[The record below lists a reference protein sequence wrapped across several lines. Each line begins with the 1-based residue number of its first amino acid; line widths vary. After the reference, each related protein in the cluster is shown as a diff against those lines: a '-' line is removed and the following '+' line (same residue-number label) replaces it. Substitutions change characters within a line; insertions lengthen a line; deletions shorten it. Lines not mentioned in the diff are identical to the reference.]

1 MTGPARR
8 NTIAGADTPH
18 TALTIPK
25 LPKAPPQPASLFE
38 AGVHPLEDE
47 WVALDVETTGLSPD
61 DDEIIEVGAVRFR
74 GAETLDTFHSL
85 VNPNRKIGAFI
96 RRYTGIAQE
105 EVDAAPPF
113 SKVASRLESFVGGLP
128 IVGHNIDF
136 DLGFLAAQGVRFTGP
151 KADTLELAYV
161 LKPSWEYS
169 LEKVAAALGLS
180 HDRPHRALDD
190 AEVTSRIFNLLV
202 EDAGRL
208 DDYAL
213 AEMQRLASRSSWVL
227 AYLLRRLETHK
238 MLERRPPP
246 GPRADTE
253 RRAQASVTGID
264 VSSLRE
270 RLKRSRALIPNKTSK
285 PVEVGQVRALLS
297 RGGPVSQA
305 MAGYEERA
313 EQAEMAEAV
322 TRAINDGKRLIVEAG
337 TGVGKSM
344 AYLLPAAL
352 YALKN
357 NVRVVVSTNTIN
369 LQEQLLNKDVP
380 AVAEALRGVDD
391 VPVDDFRYSLLKG
404 RNNYLCLK
412 RWSSLR
418 SSDVVSSD
426 EARMLSK
433 LLVWMQTT
441 GTGDRSELNLSGG
454 GWTPWERVSAQGALD
469 CAGVGGACFLR
480 HARDRAA
487 AAHVV
492 IVNHALLVT
501 DILTGGAAIPDHDVL
516 IVDEA
521 QHLEGVATDHL
532 GFQIS
537 QAGLEDH
544 LDLLAGERGLLN
556 RAALALRGSSAAQTR
571 RDSLDGAAQ
580 RIIAALPPVRE
591 GMARLFGVLQRLL
604 PASGAQSR
612 FGQELRITASTRS
625 QPAWSEAEIAWQ
637 DADAALA
644 ELDSATTDLFTSLE
658 GLEDAGVLDYEA
670 LLMETIS
677 LRERTREIRRRF
689 NEAVPHPEENGI
701 YWLSRSSRSSDLE
714 VNMAPVHVGDLLE
727 KLVFSQRRAVV
738 LTSATL
744 STEDGFGHIIERT
757 GFAEADELR
766 LGSPFDYPKAALLCV
781 PNDMPEPSAWDYQAA
796 VEQAVMDAALAAGG
810 ATMALFTSH
819 ASLQSTS
826 RALKGSLEAQ
836 GFEVLAQGVDGT
848 PHQLVRRFVE
858 NPKSVLLGTS
868 SFWEGV
874 DLAGDALKVLL
885 VARLPF
891 SVPTDPVFSARSE
904 LYERAFDEY
913 AVPQAILRL
922 RQGFG
927 RLIRTSRDRGVA
939 VILDKRAVSRR
950 YGRAFLDSLPPATR
964 RTPALYELP
973 GEIRRWLRAP

>member
-1 MTGPARR
+1 MTTTP
-8 NTIAGADTPH
+8 DTPI
-18 TALTIPK
+18 T
-25 LPKAPPQPASLFE
+25 PPPASLFE
-38 AGVHPLEDE
+38 VGVHPLEDE

-61 DDEIIEVGAVRFR
+61 DDTIIEVGAVRFR
-74 GAETLDTFHSL
+74 GTETLDTFHTL
-85 VNPNRKIGAFI
+85 VNPNRKLGAFI

-113 SKVASRLESFVGGLP
+113 SKVAGRLETFVGGLP
-128 IVGHNIDF
+128 IVGHSVDF
-136 DLGFLAAQGVRFTGP
+136 DLAFLAARGVRLTNP
-151 KADTLELAYV
+151 RADTLELAYV

-169 LEKVAAALGLS
+169 LEKVATALGLS
-180 HDRPHRALDD
+180 HDRPHRALSD

-202 EDAGRL
+202 EEAGRL
-208 DDYAL
+208 DEYSL

-227 AYLLRRLETHK
+227 AYLLRRLEMQK
-238 MLERRPPP
+238 MGEGVTQRSP
-246 GPRADTE
+246 
-253 RRAQASVTGID
+253 QASITGID
-264 VSSLRE
+264 VASLRE
-270 RLKRSRALIPNKTSK
+270 RLKRSRALVPNKTAQ
-285 PVEVGQVRALLS
+285 PVEIAQVRGLLD
-297 RGGPVSQA
+297 RGGPVSRA
-305 MAGYEERA
+305 MEGYEERA
-313 EQAEMAEAV
+313 EQAAMAEAV

-380 AVAEALRGVDD
+380 AVAEALRGLDE
-391 VPVDDFRYSLLKG
+391 VPVDDFRYGLLKG

-418 SSDVVSSD
+418 SSDTVSSD

-433 LLVWMQTT
+433 LLVWMGTT

-454 GWTPWERVSAQGALD
+454 GWTPWDRVSAQGALD
-469 CAGVGGACFLR
+469 CTGVSGACFLR

-487 AAHVV
+487 ASHVV

-501 DILTGGAAIPDHDVL
+501 DILTGGAAIPEHDVL

-556 RAALALRGSSAAQTR
+556 RAALAMRGSSAAQTR

-580 RIIAALPPVRE
+580 RVLAALPPLRQ
-591 GMARLFGVLQRLL
+591 GMAKLFAILQRLL
-604 PASGAQSR
+604 PAASGTQSR
-612 FGQELRITASTRS
+612 FGQELRITPSTRS
-625 QPAWSEAEIAWQ
+625 QPAWSEAEIAWE
-637 DADAALA
+637 DTDTALA
-644 ELDSATTDLFTSLE
+644 ELDAATSDLVTSLE

-670 LLMETIS
+670 LVMETFNM
-677 LRERTREIRRRF
+677 RERTREIRGRLK
-689 NEAVPHPEENGI
+689 EMVPHPEENGI
-701 YWLSRSSRSSDLE
+701 YWLSRSARSSDIEL
-714 VNMAPVHVGDLLE
+714 NMAPVHVGELLE
-727 KLVFSQRRAVV
+727 KLVYSQRRSVV

-744 STEDGFGHIIERT
+744 STDDGFGHVIERT
-757 GFAEADELR
+757 GFDGADELR
-766 LGSPFDYPKAALLCV
+766 LGSPFDYPRAALLCV

-796 VEQAVMDAALAAGG
+796 VEQAVMDAVLAAGG

-819 ASLQSTS
+819 ASLQSTA
-826 RALKGSLEAQ
+826 RTLRGSLEAQ

-858 NPKSVLLGTS
+858 NPRSVLLGTS

-904 LYERAFDEY
+904 LYDRAFDEY

-939 VILDKRAVSRR
+939 IILDKRAVSRR

>member
-1 MTGPARR
+1 M
-8 NTIAGADTPH
+8 
-18 TALTIPK
+18 
-25 LPKAPPQPASLFE
+25 FE
-38 AGVHPLEDE
+38 AGTHPLEEE
-47 WVALDVETTGLSPD
+47 WVALDLETTGLSPE
-61 DDEIIEVGAVRFR
+61 DDEIIEIGAVRFR
-74 GAETLDTFHSL
+74 GVETLETFHSL
-85 VNPNRKIGAFI
+85 VNPHRELGAFI
-96 RRYTGIAQE
+96 RRYTGISQA

-113 SKVASRLESFVGGLP
+113 SRVAGRLESFVGGQP

-136 DLGFLAAQGVRFTGP
+136 DLGFLTAKGVRLAGP
-151 KADTLELAYV
+151 RADTLELAYV

-169 LEKVAAALGLS
+169 LDKVAKALGIS
-180 HDRPHRALDD
+180 HHSPHRALGD
-190 AEVTSRIFNLLV
+190 AEITSQVFSLLV
-202 EDAGRL
+202 EEAGQL
-208 DDYAL
+208 DEYSL

-227 AYLLRRLETHK
+227 AYLLRRLETHR
-238 MLERRPPP
+238 MLEG
-246 GPRADTE
+246 GPAPTPRTDSE
-253 RRAQASVTGID
+253 RHAQASVTGID
-264 VSSLRE
+264 IGMLRE
-270 RLKRSRALIPNKTSK
+270 RFRRSRALIPNQVPQ
-285 PVEVGQVRALLS
+285 PVEVGQVRSLLS
-297 RGGPVSQA
+297 RGGPVSRA
-305 MAGYEERA
+305 MADYEERA
-313 EQAEMAEAV
+313 EQGAMAEAV
-322 TRAINDGKRLIVEAG
+322 TRTINDGGRLIVEAG

-352 YALKN
+352 YALRN

-380 AVAEALRGVDD
+380 AVAEALHGVDG
-391 VPVDDFRYSLLKG
+391 VPIDEFRYSLLKG
-404 RNNYLCLK
+404 RNNYMCLK
-412 RWSSLR
+412 RWSALR
-418 SSDVVSSD
+418 SSESLSSD

-441 GTGDRSELNLSGG
+441 STGDRSELNLSGG
-454 GWTPWERVSAQGALD
+454 GWTPWDRVSAQGALD
-469 CAGVGGACFLR
+469 CNGVSGVCFLR
-480 HARDRAA
+480 HARDKAA

-501 DILTGGAAIPDHDVL
+501 DILIGGTAIPEHDVL

-521 QHLEGVATDHL
+521 QHLEGVATDHM
-532 GFQIS
+532 GFQVS
-537 QAGLEDH
+537 QTGLEDH

-571 RDSLDGAAQ
+571 RDSLDAAAQ
-580 RIIAALPPVRE
+580 RTIAALPALRE
-591 GMARLFGVLQRLL
+591 GMAKLFGALQRLL
-604 PASGAQSR
+604 PAASGAQSR
-612 FGQELRITASTRS
+612 FGQELRITTSTRS

-637 DADAALA
+637 DVDAALD
-644 ELDSATTDLFTSLE
+644 ELDSATSDLHTSLD
-658 GLEDAGVLDYEA
+658 GLEDAGILDYDA
-670 LLMETIS
+670 LLMETIG
-677 LRERTREIRRRF
+677 LRERTREIRDRLR
-689 NEAVPHPEENGI
+689 EALPHPGENGI

-727 KLVFSQRRAVV
+727 KLVYSQRRSVV

-744 STEDGFGHIIERT
+744 STREGFGHIVERT
-757 GFAEADELR
+757 GFADAEELR

-796 VEQAVMDAALAAGG
+796 VEQAVMDAVLAAGG

-826 RALKGSLEAQ
+826 KALRGSLEAQ

-858 NPKSVLLGTS
+858 NPKSVLLGTA

-904 LYERAFDEY
+904 LYDRAFDEY

-950 YGRAFLDSLPPATR
+950 YGMAFLDSLPPATR
-964 RTPALYELP
+964 RTPALYEMP
-973 GEIRRWLRAP
+973 GEIRRWLQEP

>member
-1 MTGPARR
+1 MTTP
-8 NTIAGADTPH
+8 DTPI
-18 TALTIPK
+18 T
-25 LPKAPPQPASLFE
+25 PPQPASLFE
-38 AGVHPLEDE
+38 VGVHPLEDE

-61 DDEIIEVGAVRFR
+61 DDAIIEVGAVRFR

-85 VNPNRKIGAFI
+85 VNPNRKLGAFI

-113 SKVASRLESFVGGLP
+113 SKIAGRLETFVGGLP
-128 IVGHNIDF
+128 IVGHSVDF
-136 DLGFLAAQGVRFTGP
+136 DLAFLAARGVRLTNP
-151 KADTLELAYV
+151 RADTLELAYV

-169 LEKVAAALGLS
+169 LEKVATALGLS
-180 HDRPHRALDD
+180 HDRPHRALSD

-202 EDAGRL
+202 EEAGRL
-208 DDYAL
+208 DEYSL

-227 AYLLRRLETHK
+227 AYLLRRLEMQK
-238 MLERRPPP
+238 MGEGVTQRS
-246 GPRADTE
+246 
-253 RRAQASVTGID
+253 SVTGID

-270 RLKRSRALIPNKTSK
+270 RLRRSRALVPNKTAQ
-285 PVEVGQVRALLS
+285 PVEVAQVRGLLD
-297 RGGPVSQA
+297 RGGPVSRA
-305 MAGYEERA
+305 MDGYEERA
-313 EQAEMAEAV
+313 EQAAMAEAV

-391 VPVDDFRYSLLKG
+391 VPVDDFRYGLLKG

-418 SSDVVSSD
+418 SSDTVSSD

-433 LLVWMQTT
+433 LLVWMGTT

-454 GWTPWERVSAQGALD
+454 GWTPWDRVSAQGALD
-469 CAGVGGACFLR
+469 CTGVSGACFLR

-487 AAHVV
+487 ASHVV

-501 DILTGGAAIPDHDVL
+501 DILTGGAAIPEHDVL

-556 RAALALRGSSAAQTR
+556 RAALAMRGSSAAQTR

-580 RIIAALPPVRE
+580 RVLAALPPLRQ
-591 GMARLFGVLQRLL
+591 GMAKLFAVLQRLL
-604 PASGAQSR
+604 PAASGAQSR
-612 FGQELRITASTRS
+612 FGQELRITPSTRS
-625 QPAWSEAEIAWQ
+625 QPAWSEAEIAWE
-637 DADAALA
+637 DTDTALA
-644 ELDSATTDLFTSLE
+644 ELDSATSDLVTSLE

-670 LLMETIS
+670 LVMETFNM
-677 LRERTREIRRRF
+677 RERTRETRGRLK
-689 NEAVPHPEENGI
+689 ETVPHPEENGI
-701 YWLSRSSRSSDLE
+701 YWLSRSARSSDIEL
-714 VNMAPVHVGDLLE
+714 NMAPVHVGELLE
-727 KLVFSQRRAVV
+727 KLVYSQRRSVV

-744 STEDGFGHIIERT
+744 STDDGFGHVIERT
-757 GFAEADELR
+757 GFDGADELR

-796 VEQAVMDAALAAGG
+796 VEQAVMDAVLAAGG

-819 ASLQSTS
+819 ASLQSTA
-826 RALKGSLEAQ
+826 RTLRGSLETQ

-858 NPKSVLLGTS
+858 NPRSVLLGTS

-904 LYERAFDEY
+904 LYDRAFDEY

-939 VILDKRAVSRR
+939 IILDKRAVSRR

>member
-1 MTGPARR
+1 MT
-8 NTIAGADTPH
+8 TP
-18 TALTIPK
+18 PE
-25 LPKAPPQPASLFE
+25 PPSPPPQPASLFE

-47 WVALDVETTGLSPD
+47 WVALDVETTGLSPE

-85 VNPNRKIGAFI
+85 VNPNRKLSAFI

-105 EVDAAPPF
+105 EVDTAPSF
-113 SKVASRLESFVGGLP
+113 SKVAGRLESFVGGLP
-128 IVGHNIDF
+128 IVGHSIDF
-136 DLGFLAAQGVRFTGP
+136 DLAFLAARGMRLTGP
-151 KADTLELAYV
+151 RADTMELAYV

-169 LEKVAAALGLS
+169 LERVAAALGLS

-202 EDAGRL
+202 EEAGQL
-208 DDYAL
+208 NAYSL

-238 MLERRPPP
+238 MFER
-246 GPRADTE
+246 GPSPAPQTE
-253 RRAQASVTGID
+253 REHRAQASVTGLD

-270 RLKRSRALIPNKTSK
+270 RLKRSRSLIPNRNAQ

-305 MAGYEERA
+305 MEGFEERS

-322 TRAINDGKRLIVEAG
+322 ARAINDGKRLIVEAG

-369 LQEQLLNKDVP
+369 LQEQLLTKDVP
-380 AVAEALRGVDD
+380 AAAEALRGIDD
-391 VPVDDFRYSLLKG
+391 VPVDDFRYGLLKG

-418 SSDVVSSD
+418 SSDSVSAD

-433 LLVWMQTT
+433 LLVWMQETS
-441 GTGDRSELNLSGG
+441 TGDRSELNLSGG

-469 CAGVGGACFLR
+469 CAGVSGACFLR

-501 DILTGGAAIPDHDVL
+501 DILTGGAAIPEHDVL

-571 RDSLDGAAQ
+571 RDSLDSAAQ
-580 RIIAALPPVRE
+580 RILAALPPVRE
-591 GMARLFGVLQRLL
+591 GMAKLFGILQRLL
-604 PASGAQSR
+604 PAASGAQTR
-612 FGQELRITASTRS
+612 FGQEMRITSATRS

-637 DADAALA
+637 DTDAALA
-644 ELDSATTDLFTSLE
+644 ELDSATSDLVTALD
-658 GLEDAGVLDYEA
+658 GLEDAVVLDYEA
-670 LLMETIS
+670 LVMETFNV
-677 LRERTREIRRRF
+677 RERTRELRGRL

-714 VNMAPVHVGDLLE
+714 VNMAPVQVGELLE
-727 KLVFSQRRAVV
+727 KLVYSQRRAVV

-757 GFAEADELR
+757 GFDGADELR

-796 VEQAVMDAALAAGG
+796 VEQAIMDAALAAGG

-836 GFEVLAQGVDGT
+836 GIEVLAQGVDGT

-927 RLIRTSRDRGVA
+927 RLIRTGKDRGVA

-964 RTPALYELP
+964 KTPAMYELP